1 MSNFDKLSL
10 SVRADNLATL
20 SLLLEHCDTDLPMLP
35 AYAVKQAIAQ
45 IVDENLRIIREAYK
59 HSGLPTEV
67 NRALV
72 AAAKLAEDLA
82 EVAVENDDETDE
94 FRDLATVTG
103 NALSDFADALARIA

>member
-1 MSNFDKLSL
+1 MSNYDTLSL
-10 SVRADNLATL
+10 SVRAENLAVL
-20 SLLLEHCDTDLPMLP
+20 ALLLEHYDTDLPMLP
-35 AYAVKQAIAQ
+35 AYGMKQAIAQ
-45 IVDENLRIIREAYK
+45 ILDENLRIIREAYK
-59 HSGLPTEV
+59 HSGLPTDV

-82 EVAVENDDETDE
+82 EIAVDNDQETDD